1 MTNKQEK
8 FTSLAEKRVNVVLN
22 QLRLIGNLADNRY
35 YEYTDNQATQIT
47 RSIRKALSEIENKFK
62 SNNKS
67 ETNKFSF
74 KS

>member
-35 YEYTDNQATQIT
+35 YEYSDNQATQIT
-47 RSIRKALSEIENKFK
+47 RSIRKALGEIENKFNE
-62 SNNKS
+62 S
-67 ETNKFSF
+67 
-74 KS
+74 